1 MTTQRSDIIRKIGS
15 DGDLWDEIREKVSAA
30 RERPELWS
38 PDAATSFEGPT
49 MAAGPAWQDYVL
61 AVGPDELEG
70 LRERPEDV
78 FAPENLL
85 TEAIIR
91 RLGRPVLK
99 LKNDDFDAEEF
110 ANLETETWKT
120 RLEQHREILKKAILS
135 VGRVELENNPYYN
148 WVGTGWVVDED
159 VIVTNRHVASE
170 FGRKK
175 DERFVFRQSVLG
187 DMEARLDFRE
197 EYKGGGPAE
206 FQIVEV
212 LHIEEDGGPDVAFL
226 RIDWSSNAQ
235 GQPRIPI
242 ALATGLAGR
251 DWVAVIGYPAKDS
264 RTRMSDEMD
273 RIFGNIYDVKRL
285 APGEILQLA
294 EERGLLTHD
303 CTTLGGNSG
312 SVVLDMASGEAIG
325 LHFGGREESANY
337 AVTAP
342 VVKSRLEAVQA
353 RRRPA
358 IHLPVILKEDTP
370 APDTLTGRTG
380 YDSEFLGPAVPP
392 PMLSP
397 DLRQQVAPVIGRDD
411 GLLQYSHYSVLMH
424 ATRRMAVYGVCNIDG
439 KRWRQ
444 VARQQ
449 DRWSFDPRLD
459 RAYQAGNELYKT
471 NKLDRGHLVR
481 RLDPAW
487 GDTYEEALLAAEDTF
502 FYTNCAPQHKEMNQ
516 NLWLGL
522 EDYILGNADVHD
534 LKVSVFNGP
543 IFRTTDRLYR
553 GFKIPEDF
561 WKVVVMVREDTG
573 RLSAT
578 AYMLSQLDFMDDLE
592 FAFGPY
598 RTYQVPV
605 RQIESLTGLDFGD
618 LKAFDPLAER
628 EAKPY
633 IALTSLEDLVV

>member
-1 MTTQRSDIIRKIGS
+1 
-15 DGDLWDEIREKVSAA
+15 
-30 RERPELWS
+30 
-38 PDAATSFEGPT
+38 
-49 MAAGPAWQDYVL
+49 
-61 AVGPDELEG
+61 
-70 LRERPEDV
+70 
-78 FAPENLL
+78 
-85 TEAIIR
+85 
-91 RLGRPVLK
+91 
-99 LKNDDFDAEEF
+99 
-110 ANLETETWKT
+110 
-120 RLEQHREILKKAILS
+120 
-135 VGRVELENNPYYN
+135 
-148 WVGTGWVVDED
+148 VVDEE

-170 FGRKK
+170 FARKK
-175 DERFVFRQSVLG
+175 DERFVFRQSMLG

-197 EYKGGGPAE
+197 EYKGESPAE
-206 FQIVEV
+206 FEIVEV
-212 LHIEEDGGPDVAFL
+212 LYIEEDGGPDVAFL

-242 ALATGLAGR
+242 PLATGLEGR
-251 DWVAVIGYPAKDS
+251 KLVAIIGYPAKDS

-285 APGEILQLA
+285 APGEILQIA

-303 CTTLGGNSG
+303 GTTLGGNSG

-325 LHFGGREESANY
+325 LHFGGREEAANY
-337 AVTAP
+337 AVIAP
-342 VVKSRLEAVQA
+342 VVKAKLESVLT
-353 RRRPA
+353 RGRPA
-358 IHLPVILKEDTP
+358 IHLPVILKEDTR
-370 APDTLTGRTG
+370 APDSMTDRTG
-380 YDSEFLGPAVPP
+380 YDSEFLGPAVPVP
-392 PMLSP
+392 ALSP
-397 DLRQQVAPVIGRDD
+397 DLRQQLAPVVGRDD
-411 GLLQYSHYSVLMH
+411 GLLQYAHYSVLMH

-444 VARQQ
+444 VPRGR

-481 RLDPAW
+481 RIDPAW
-487 GDTYEEALLAAEDTF
+487 GDTYEEAVLAAEDTF
-502 FYTNCAPQHKEMNQ
+502 FYTNCTPQHKEMNQ
-516 NLWLGL
+516 DLWLGL
-522 EDYILGNADVHD
+522 EDHILGNADVYD

-543 IFRTTDRLYR
+543 IFRATDRLYR

-573 RLSAT
+573 QLSAT

-605 RQIESLTGLDFGD
+605 RQIESLTGLDFGN

-633 IALTSLEDLVV
+633 IALTSLEDVVV